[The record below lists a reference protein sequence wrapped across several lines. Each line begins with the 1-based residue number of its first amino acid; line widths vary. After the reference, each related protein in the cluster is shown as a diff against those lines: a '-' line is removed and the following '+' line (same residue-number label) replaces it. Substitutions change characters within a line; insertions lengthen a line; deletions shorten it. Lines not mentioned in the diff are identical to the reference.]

1 MFVGSRQHSSNVQ
14 VVLDHTPHT
23 ASTSRKYSLTLLL
36 GFITRYLRDTSMV
49 NPETCRV
56 SKGTAG
62 VDSHRADD
70 SLVQAF
76 ESDIGLQPS
85 NFYGCERELFI
96 SIAH

>member
-1 MFVGSRQHSSNVQ
+1 
-14 VVLDHTPHT
+14 
-23 ASTSRKYSLTLLL
+23 
-36 GFITRYLRDTSMV
+36 MV

-62 VDSHRADD
+62 VDSHQADD

-85 NFYGCERELFI
+85 NFYGCERKLFI